1 VFNVGLRLVKSK
13 AVTAKATTTVAAN
26 AAISIPIIVFE
37 ILPEIIEPPLKEGAD
52 QLMPRDVG
60 DRYNVSSTKPVGA
73 SGLVIRIALPP
84 FRE

>member
-1 VFNVGLRLVKSK
+1 
-13 AVTAKATTTVAAN
+13 
-26 AAISIPIIVFE
+26 
-37 ILPEIIEPPLKEGAD
+37 
-52 QLMPRDVG
+52 MPRDVG